1 VSSNGTEILNS
12 FISAPELKLNSET
25 YPFLNFSFYKEEIA
39 ESEFIFPK
47 NSIIGLQAEA
57 CFEAFLKNSK
67 HYRLLA
73 SNLQIQGEKGT
84 IGELDYIVQ
93 NQATDEVVHIELS
106 CKFYLYDNKI
116 TTSEESKWIGPNRKD
131 SLYDKLEKL
140 KSKQFPLIRALD
152 TIKTLDEINIPIPIS
167 QQLCLKVFL
176 FVQKKA
182 NLNNFSNNYKN
193 CIVGYWIKHID
204 FDREDKDAFF
214 AIPCKKQ
221 WLLPKKQITTWLS
234 YNEVKEE
241 IERQIKLKKSPLV
254 YKKTE
259 QQIEQFFVVW
269 WS

>member
-1 VSSNGTEILNS
+1 MSSKGTEILNS

-47 NSIIGLQAEA
+47 NSIIGLQAEG

-140 KSKQFPLIRALD
+140 KSKQFPLIRASE
-152 TIKTLDEINIPIPIS
+152 TIETLEGLNIDVPS
-167 QQLCLKVFL
+167 TQQLCLKAFL
-176 FVQKKA
+176 FVPKEI
-182 NLNNFSNNYKN
+182 NLNSFSKVYQD
-193 CIVGYWIKHID
+193 CIVGYWMRQKD
-204 FDREDKDAFF
+204 FIQEDQDALF
-214 AIPCKKQ
+214 AIPTKKE
-221 WLLPKKQITTWLS
+221 WLLPISQITSWIS
-234 YNEVKEE
+234 YNELNIE
-241 IERQIKLKKSPLV
+241 IKRNLKNKKSPLI
-254 YKKTE
+254 YRKKRKKTE
-259 QQIEQFFVVW
+259 RFFVVW
-269 WS
+269 W